1 MSQQGQLQQ
10 ITEQLA
16 HVDQVDEALKD
27 WQEAAKEEHKA
38 IRLYLTRILA
48 EQREEIIRTNDR
60 ISKELQLRRDRRRN
74 ALKILK
80 MDLDQIKL
88 NEKKSE

>member
-16 HVDQVDEALKD
+16 HVDQVDEALKY
-27 WQEAAKEEHKA
+27 WQEAAKEEHEA
-38 IRLYLTRILA
+38 IRLYLTQILT
-48 EQREEIIRTNDR
+48 EQREEIIRTNKR
-60 ISKELQLRRDRRRN
+60 ISKELQLRRDRRRS

-80 MDLDQIKL
+80 MDLDQIRL
-88 NEKKSE
+88 NEKKE

>member
-16 HVDQVDEALKD
+16 HVDRVDEALKD
-27 WQEAAKEEHKA
+27 WQEAAEEEHEA

-48 EQREEIIRTNDR
+48 EQREEIIRTNER

-88 NEKKSE
+88 NEKKE